1 MKLSRTKEYNF
12 GWLVFVGLVD
22 VTFLLVL
29 FLLLSSNFILQPGIA
44 VSLPFSRFSLG
55 PQINQQ
61 IISITG
67 GSAPTI
73 YFRDQKITLDQLGPL
88 LDAAKRE
95 GRSIIIFLTISLIAH
110 ALCFYVFQIVYPPTV
125 ALLPPPARVSVIAP
139 DSEEGRTLLRWID
152 AEDPALAFTTQRPP
166 EARLRALPAVEHIPS
181 YRAAEPA
188 LKEVP
193 PLALDLRIPSAQ
205 PLGAVPFVHREAAP
219 AFGPAAT
226 SVSFSKELDTFG
238 TPTLPKP
245 SFAAS
250 NDEPPQTVR
259 FRVAVSGNGEIRY
272 SFP

>member
-1 MKLSRTKEYNF
+1 MNTSF
-12 GWLVFVGLVD
+12 
-22 VTFLLVL
+22 
-29 FLLLSSNFILQPGIA
+29 
-44 VSLPFSRFSLG
+44 
-55 PQINQQ
+55 
-61 IISITG
+61 
-67 GSAPTI
+67 SAPAAESLL
-73 YFRDQKITLDQLGPL
+73 FSWEPPRRRKI
-88 LDAAKRE
+88 A
-95 GRSIIIFLTISLIAH
+95 IIAFLTTSLIAH

-205 PLGAVPFVHREAAP
+205 PPGAVPFIHREAAP
-219 AFGPAAT
+219 ALGPAAT
-226 SVSFSKELDTFG
+226 AVSFSKELDALG
-238 TPTLPKP
+238 NPTLPKP

-250 NDEPPQTVR
+250 NDESPQTVR
-259 FRVAVSGNGEIRY
+259 FRVAVSSDGVIRY
-272 SFP
+272 CFPLNSSGDPALDEQARRYLVLGRFSQSLIITEKADRSLAWGIATVEWGNDVTRPKVTPTGVVTP

>member
-1 MKLSRTKEYNF
+1 MNASFSASAAES
-12 GWLVFVGLVD
+12 
-22 VTFLLVL
+22 LLFSWEPPRRRKVA
-29 FLLLSSNFILQPGIA
+29 IIA
-44 VSLPFSRFSLG
+44 
-55 PQINQQ
+55 
-61 IISITG
+61 
-67 GSAPTI
+67 
-73 YFRDQKITLDQLGPL
+73 
-88 LDAAKRE
+88 
-95 GRSIIIFLTISLIAH
+95 FLTISLIAH

-166 EARLRALPAVEHIPS
+166 EARLRVLPAVEHIPS

-272 SFP
+272 SFPLNSSGDPALDEQARRYLVLGRFSQSLITTEKADRSLAWGIATVEWGNDVTRPKVTPTGATTP